1 MARITAGVACS
12 HVPAIGVAMDQG
24 KTEEE
29 YWKPLFAG
37 FEWTRTWE
45 VAERPDVIV
54 LVYNDQASAFDMD
67 IIPTFAI
74 GCAEEYQPADEGWA
88 AARCLS

>member
-1 MARITAGVACS
+1 
-12 HVPAIGVAMDQG
+12 
-24 KTEEE
+24 
-29 YWKPLFAG
+29 
-37 FEWTRTWE
+37 